1 MSPAMKD
8 KTFSLEQTGQAW
20 PIVEGVIRKG
30 EKSQLF

>member
-1 MSPAMKD
+1 MLPAMKD

-20 PIVEGVIRKG
+20 PIAEGVIRKG